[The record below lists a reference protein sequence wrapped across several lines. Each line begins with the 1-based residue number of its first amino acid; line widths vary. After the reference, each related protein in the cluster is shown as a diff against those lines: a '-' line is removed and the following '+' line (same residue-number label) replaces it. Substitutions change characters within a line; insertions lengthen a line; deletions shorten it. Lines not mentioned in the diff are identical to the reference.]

1 MKLKR
6 LLCVTLSV
14 LLTVC
19 SFSIVAFSAAESK
32 TTFNGRIVS
41 VGDTIT
47 MSYFVKFDE
56 VCEDFMG
63 ELTYGKNN
71 STGCDGIELVDYKL
85 DINEGSLFIKNSQT
99 GKINYN
105 GVSLMNPY
113 DFGKWTKLV
122 TVTFRITKANA
133 NYYAKSILSLSL
145 TDSTAIVFVDN
156 GDRLPDDTSY
166 KNEITITHLK
176 SQTISAK
183 SYTKVYGSGAFNL
196 NAKAKTKLSYKS
208 SNNSVA
214 SVSSSGKVTLK
225 GVGKATITITAALST
240 TYKPA
245 TKNITVTVVPKSVTK
260 VIAKK
265 SKDNSI
271 TLKWNKVPNVDGY
284 DIKVSS
290 TINGG
295 SHSTGRKQNSTVLRL
310 FNGKI
315 GQKVSFNIRTY
326 KKVGNKYY
334 YSSWTQRIIKFISP
348 VTVKPVPSNSIKF
361 KQSGSNI
368 NLTWGKVSGANGYN
382 FKISANSNGNKANYE
397 KNITKT
403 SLKLRNAKKGQ
414 KIKFSIRAYKKS
426 NSKTY
431 YSSWTTK
438 TFVVR

>member
-6 LLCVTLSV
+6 LLCVILSV

-19 SFSIVAFSAAESK
+19 SFSVVTSSAAESK
-32 TTFNGRIVS
+32 TTFNGRYVS

-47 MSYFVKFDE
+47 MSYFVQVDK

-63 ELTYGKNN
+63 VFTYGKYN

-85 DINEGSLFIKNSQT
+85 NVDDGNLYIKSRQT
-99 GKINYN
+99 GKIDFN
-105 GVSLMNPY
+105 GISIMNPY
-113 DFGKWTKLV
+113 NFKKLTKFV
-122 TVTFRITKANA
+122 TATFRITKANA
-133 NYYAKSILSLSL
+133 DYYAESKLNFLDAQDGTRYVNSYGQMS
-145 TDSTAIVFVDN
+145 
-156 GDRLPDDTSY
+156 DDVTY
-166 KNEITITHLK
+166 INEITITHLK

-196 NAKAKTKLSYKS
+196 NARAKTKLSYKS

-214 SVSSSGKVTLK
+214 TVSSSGKVTLK

-260 VIAKK
+260 VTAKQINNK
-265 SKDNSI
+265 SIKISWNNVPKATFYKFDISSSSKFNSKDTYTYFVTDNSI
-271 TLKWNKVPNVDGY
+271 LCN
-284 DIKVSS
+284 
-290 TINGG
+290 
-295 SHSTGRKQNSTVLRL
+295 
-310 FNGKI
+310 
-315 GQKVSFNIRTY
+315 NIRKTMY
-326 KKVGNKYY
+326 ARIVAAKSDKYDSF
-334 YSSWTQRIIKFISP
+334 YSSAKIIKISP
-348 VTVKPVPSNSIKF
+348 PVIVKSVPSNSIKF

>member
-14 LLTVC
+14 LLMVC
-19 SFSIVAFSAAESK
+19 SFSIVTFSAVESK
-32 TTFNGRIVS
+32 TTFNGRNVS

-47 MSYFVKFDE
+47 MSYFVQVDK

-63 ELTYGKNN
+63 VFTYGKYN

-85 DINEGSLFIKNSQT
+85 NVDDGDLYIKSRQT
-99 GKINYN
+99 GKIDFN
-105 GVSLMNPY
+105 GISIMNPY
-113 DFGKWTKLV
+113 NFKKLTKFV
-122 TVTFRITKANA
+122 TATFRITKANA
-133 NYYAKSILSLSL
+133 DYYAESKLNFLDAQDGTRYVNSYGQMS
-145 TDSTAIVFVDN
+145 
-156 GDRLPDDTSY
+156 DDVTY
-166 KNEITITHLK
+166 INEITIIHLK

-196 NAKAKTKLSYKS
+196 NARAKTKLSYKS

-214 SVSSSGKVTLK
+214 TVSSSGKVTLK

-245 TKNITVTVVPKSVTK
+245 TKNITVTVLPKPVTK
-260 VIAKK
+260 VSTKQLNNK
-265 SKDNSI
+265 SIKVSWNNVPKATFYKFDISSSSKFNSKDTYTYFVTDNSI
-271 TLKWNKVPNVDGY
+271 LCN
-284 DIKVSS
+284 
-290 TINGG
+290 
-295 SHSTGRKQNSTVLRL
+295 
-310 FNGKI
+310 
-315 GQKVSFNIRTY
+315 NIRKTMY
-326 KKVGNKYY
+326 ARIVAAKSDKYDSF
-334 YSSWTQRIIKFISP
+334 YSSAKIIKISP
-348 VTVKPVPSNSIKF
+348 PVIVKSVSNSSIKF

-368 NLTWGKVSGANGYN
+368 NLSWSKVSGANGYN

-403 SLKLRNAKKGQ
+403 TLKLTNAKKGQ

>member
-32 TTFNGRIVS
+32 TTFNGRYVS

-47 MSYFVKFDE
+47 MSYFVQVDK

-63 ELTYGKNN
+63 VFTYGKYN

-85 DINEGSLFIKNSQT
+85 NVDDGNLYIKSRQT
-99 GKINYN
+99 GKIDFN
-105 GVSLMNPY
+105 GISIMNPY
-113 DFGKWTKLV
+113 NFKKLTKFV
-122 TVTFRITKANA
+122 TATFRITKVNA
-133 NYYAKSILSLSL
+133 DYYAESEFNCLDAQDGTRYVNSYGQMS
-145 TDSTAIVFVDN
+145 
-156 GDRLPDDTSY
+156 DDVTY
-166 KNEITITHLK
+166 INEITITHLK

-214 SVSSSGKVTLK
+214 TVSSSGKVTLK

-403 SLKLRNAKKGQ
+403 SLNLKKAKKGQ

>member
-14 LLTVC
+14 LLMVC

-47 MSYFVKFDE
+47 MSYFIQVDK

-63 ELTYGKNN
+63 VFTYGKYN

-85 DINEGSLFIKNSQT
+85 NVDDGNLYIKSRQT
-99 GKINYN
+99 GKIDFN
-105 GVSLMNPY
+105 GISIMNPY
-113 DFGKWTKLV
+113 NFKKLTKFV
-122 TVTFRITKANA
+122 TATFRITKANA
-133 NYYAKSILSLSL
+133 DYYAESEFNCLDAQDGTRYVNSYGQMS
-145 TDSTAIVFVDN
+145 
-156 GDRLPDDTSY
+156 DDVTY
-166 KNEITITHLK
+166 INEITITHLK

-214 SVSSSGKVTLK
+214 TVSSSGKVTIK

-260 VIAKK
+260 VTAKQINNK
-265 SKDNSI
+265 SIKISWNNVPKATFYKFDISSSSKFNSKDTYTYFVTDNSI
-271 TLKWNKVPNVDGY
+271 LCN
-284 DIKVSS
+284 
-290 TINGG
+290 
-295 SHSTGRKQNSTVLRL
+295 
-310 FNGKI
+310 
-315 GQKVSFNIRTY
+315 NIRKTMY
-326 KKVGNKYY
+326 ARIVAAKSDKYDSF
-334 YSSWTQRIIKFISP
+334 YSSAKIIKISP
-348 VTVKPVPSNSIKF
+348 PVIVKSVSNSSIKF

>member
-14 LLTVC
+14 LLMVC
-19 SFSIVAFSAAESK
+19 SFSVVTSSAAESK

-47 MSYFVKFDE
+47 MSYFIQVDK

-63 ELTYGKNN
+63 VFTYGKYN

-85 DINEGSLFIKNSQT
+85 NIDEGTLYITNKQT
-99 GKINYN
+99 GKIDFH
-105 GVSLMNPY
+105 GVSIVNSYNFKKL
-113 DFGKWTKLV
+113 TKFV
-122 TVTFRITKANA
+122 TATFRITKANA
-133 NYYAKSILSLSL
+133 DYYAESEFNCLDAQDGTRYVNSYGQMS
-145 TDSTAIVFVDN
+145 
-156 GDRLPDDTSY
+156 DDVTY
-166 KNEITITHLK
+166 INEITITHLK

-214 SVSSSGKVTLK
+214 SVSSSGNVTLK
-225 GVGKATITITAALST
+225 GVGKTTITITAALST

-260 VIAKK
+260 VIAKQINNK
-265 SKDNSI
+265 SIKISWNNVPKATFYKFDISSSSKFNSKDTYTYFVTDNSI
-271 TLKWNKVPNVDGY
+271 LCN
-284 DIKVSS
+284 
-290 TINGG
+290 
-295 SHSTGRKQNSTVLRL
+295 
-310 FNGKI
+310 
-315 GQKVSFNIRTY
+315 NIRKTMY
-326 KKVGNKYY
+326 ARIVAAKSDKYDSF
-334 YSSWTQRIIKFISP
+334 YSSAKIIKISP
-348 VTVKPVPSNSIKF
+348 PVIVKSVSNSSIKF

>member
-32 TTFNGRIVS
+32 TTFNGRYVS

-47 MSYFVKFDE
+47 MSYFVQVDK

-63 ELTYGKNN
+63 VFTYGKYN

-85 DINEGSLFIKNSQT
+85 NIDEGTLYITNKQT
-99 GKINYN
+99 GKIDFH
-105 GVSLMNPY
+105 GVSIVNSYNFKKL
-113 DFGKWTKLV
+113 TKFV
-122 TVTFRITKANA
+122 TATFRITKANA
-133 NYYAKSILSLSL
+133 DYYAESEFNCLDAQDGTRYVNSYGQMS
-145 TDSTAIVFVDN
+145 
-156 GDRLPDDTSY
+156 DDVTY
-166 KNEITITHLK
+166 INEITITHLK

-214 SVSSSGKVTLK
+214 SVSSSGNVTLK
-225 GVGKATITITAALST
+225 GVGKTTITITAALST

-260 VIAKK
+260 VIAKQINNK
-265 SKDNSI
+265 SIKISWNNVPKATFYKFDISSSSKFNSKDTYTYFVTDNSI
-271 TLKWNKVPNVDGY
+271 LCN
-284 DIKVSS
+284 
-290 TINGG
+290 
-295 SHSTGRKQNSTVLRL
+295 
-310 FNGKI
+310 
-315 GQKVSFNIRTY
+315 NIRKTMY
-326 KKVGNKYY
+326 ARIVAAKSDKYDSF
-334 YSSWTQRIIKFISP
+334 YSSAKIIKISP
-348 VTVKPVPSNSIKF
+348 PVIVKSVSNSSIKF

>member
-14 LLTVC
+14 LLMVC
-19 SFSIVAFSAAESK
+19 SFSVVTSSAAESK
-32 TTFNGRIVS
+32 TTFNGRYVS

-47 MSYFVKFDE
+47 MSYFVQVDK

-63 ELTYGKNN
+63 VFTYGKYN

-85 DINEGSLFIKNSQT
+85 NVDDGDLYIKSRQT
-99 GKINYN
+99 GKIDFN
-105 GVSLMNPY
+105 GISIMNPY
-113 DFGKWTKLV
+113 NFKKLTKFV

-133 NYYAKSILSLSL
+133 DYYAESKLNFLDAQDGTRYVNSYGQMS
-145 TDSTAIVFVDN
+145 
-156 GDRLPDDTSY
+156 DDVTY
-166 KNEITITHLK
+166 INEITITHLK

-196 NAKAKTKLSYKS
+196 NARAKTKLSYKS
-208 SNNSVA
+208 SNNNIA
-214 SVSSSGKVTLK
+214 TVSSSGNVTLK

-240 TYKPA
+240 TYKSA
-245 TKNITVTVVPKSVTK
+245 TKNITVTVLPKPVTK
-260 VIAKK
+260 VSTKQLNNK
-265 SKDNSI
+265 SIKVSWNNVPKATFYKVDISSSSKFNSKDTYTYFVTDNSI
-271 TLKWNKVPNVDGY
+271 LCN
-284 DIKVSS
+284 
-290 TINGG
+290 
-295 SHSTGRKQNSTVLRL
+295 
-310 FNGKI
+310 
-315 GQKVSFNIRTY
+315 NIRKTMY
-326 KKVGNKYY
+326 ARIVAAKSDKYDSF
-334 YSSWTQRIIKFISP
+334 YSSAKIIKISP
-348 VTVKPVPSNSIKF
+348 PVIVKSVSNSSIKF

-368 NLTWGKVSGANGYN
+368 NLSWSKVSGAKGYN

-403 SLKLRNAKKGQ
+403 TLKLTNAKKGQ

>member
-32 TTFNGRIVS
+32 TTFNGRYVS

-47 MSYFVKFDE
+47 MSYFVQVDK

-63 ELTYGKNN
+63 VFTYGKYN

-85 DINEGSLFIKNSQT
+85 NVDDGNLYIKSRQT
-99 GKINYN
+99 GKIDFN
-105 GVSLMNPY
+105 GISIMNPY
-113 DFGKWTKLV
+113 NFKKLTKFV
-122 TVTFRITKANA
+122 TATFRITKANA
-133 NYYAKSILSLSL
+133 DYYAESEFNCLDAQDGTRYVNSYGQML
-145 TDSTAIVFVDN
+145 
-156 GDRLPDDTSY
+156 DDVTY
-166 KNEITITHLK
+166 INEITITHLK

-214 SVSSSGKVTLK
+214 TVSSSGKVTLK

-260 VIAKK
+260 VTAKQINNK
-265 SKDNSI
+265 SIKISWNNVPKATFYKFDISSSSKFNSKDTYTYFVTDNSI
-271 TLKWNKVPNVDGY
+271 LCN
-284 DIKVSS
+284 
-290 TINGG
+290 
-295 SHSTGRKQNSTVLRL
+295 
-310 FNGKI
+310 
-315 GQKVSFNIRTY
+315 NIRKTMY
-326 KKVGNKYY
+326 ARIVAAKSDKYDSF
-334 YSSWTQRIIKFISP
+334 YSSAKIIKISP
-348 VTVKPVPSNSIKF
+348 PVIVKSVSNSSIKF

>member
-14 LLTVC
+14 LLIVC
-19 SFSIVAFSAAESK
+19 SFSVVTSSATETK
-32 TTFNGRIVS
+32 TTFNGRNVS

-85 DINEGSLFIKNSQT
+85 DINEGSLIIKNSQT

-156 GDRLPDDTSY
+156 GDRLQDDTSY

-176 SQTISAK
+176 IQTISAK

-214 SVSSSGKVTLK
+214 TVSSSGKVTLK

-245 TKNITVTVVPKSVTK
+245 TKNITVTVLPKPVTK
-260 VIAKK
+260 VSTKQLNNK
-265 SKDNSI
+265 SIKVSWNNVPKATFYKFDISSSSKFNSKDTYTYFVTDNSI
-271 TLKWNKVPNVDGY
+271 LCN
-284 DIKVSS
+284 
-290 TINGG
+290 
-295 SHSTGRKQNSTVLRL
+295 
-310 FNGKI
+310 
-315 GQKVSFNIRTY
+315 NIRKTMY
-326 KKVGNKYY
+326 ARIVAAKSDKYDSF
-334 YSSWTQRIIKFISP
+334 YSSAKIIKISPP

>member
-14 LLTVC
+14 LLMVC

-47 MSYFVKFDE
+47 MSYFIQVDK

-63 ELTYGKNN
+63 VFTYGKYN

-85 DINEGSLFIKNSQT
+85 NVDDGNLYIKSRQT
-99 GKINYN
+99 GKIDFN
-105 GVSLMNPY
+105 GISIMNPY
-113 DFGKWTKLV
+113 NFKKLTKFV
-122 TVTFRITKANA
+122 TATFRITKANA
-133 NYYAKSILSLSL
+133 DYYAESEFNCLDAQDGTRYVNSYGQMS
-145 TDSTAIVFVDN
+145 
-156 GDRLPDDTSY
+156 DDVTY
-166 KNEITITHLK
+166 INEITIEHSK

-196 NAKAKTKLSYKS
+196 NARAKTKLSYKS

-214 SVSSSGKVTLK
+214 SVSSSGNVTLK

-260 VIAKK
+260 VTAKQINNK
-265 SKDNSI
+265 SIKISWNNVPKATFYKFDISSSSKFNSKDTYTYFVTDNSI
-271 TLKWNKVPNVDGY
+271 LCN
-284 DIKVSS
+284 
-290 TINGG
+290 
-295 SHSTGRKQNSTVLRL
+295 
-310 FNGKI
+310 
-315 GQKVSFNIRTY
+315 NIRKTMY
-326 KKVGNKYY
+326 ARIVAAKSDKYDSF
-334 YSSWTQRIIKFISP
+334 YSSAKIIKISP
-348 VTVKPVPSNSIKF
+348 PVIVKSVSNSSIKF

>member
-14 LLTVC
+14 LLMVC
-19 SFSIVAFSAAESK
+19 SFSIVTLSATESK
-32 TTFNGRIVS
+32 TTFNGRYVS

-47 MSYFVKFDE
+47 MSYFVQVDK

-63 ELTYGKNN
+63 VFTYGKYN

-85 DINEGSLFIKNSQT
+85 DINEGSLIIKNSQT

-105 GVSLMNPY
+105 GVSIMNPY
-113 DFGKWTKLV
+113 NFKKLTKFV
-122 TVTFRITKANA
+122 TATFRITKANA
-133 NYYAKSILSLSL
+133 DYYAESKLNCLDA
-145 TDSTAIVFVDN
+145 TDGTAYVN
-156 GDRLPDDTSY
+156 SYGQMSDDVTY
-166 KNEITITHLK
+166 INEITITHLK

-196 NAKAKTKLSYKS
+196 NARAKTKLSYKS

-214 SVSSSGKVTLK
+214 SVSSSGNVTLK

-245 TKNITVTVVPKSVTK
+245 TKNITVTVLPKPVTK
-260 VIAKK
+260 VSTKQLNNK
-265 SKDNSI
+265 SIKVSWNNVPKATFYKVDISSSSKFNSKDTYTYFVTDNSI
-271 TLKWNKVPNVDGY
+271 LCN
-284 DIKVSS
+284 
-290 TINGG
+290 
-295 SHSTGRKQNSTVLRL
+295 
-310 FNGKI
+310 
-315 GQKVSFNIRTY
+315 NIRKTMY
-326 KKVGNKYY
+326 ARIVAAKSDKYDSF
-334 YSSWTQRIIKFISP
+334 YSSAKIIKISP
-348 VTVKPVPSNSIKF
+348 PVIVKSVSNSSIKF

-368 NLTWGKVSGANGYN
+368 NLSWSKVSGANGYN
-382 FKISANSNGNKANYE
+382 FKISANSNGNKVNYE
-397 KNITKT
+397 KSTTKT
-403 SLKLRNAKKGQ
+403 SLKLKKAQKGQ

>member
-14 LLTVC
+14 LLMVC
-19 SFSIVAFSAAESK
+19 SFSVVTSSATETK
-32 TTFNGRIVS
+32 TTFNGRYVS

-47 MSYFVKFDE
+47 MSYFVQVDK

-63 ELTYGKNN
+63 VFTYGKYN

-85 DINEGSLFIKNSQT
+85 DINEGSLIIKNSQT

-105 GVSLMNPY
+105 GVSVMNPY
-113 DFGKWTKLV
+113 NFKKLTKFV
-122 TVTFRITKANA
+122 TATFRITKANA
-133 NYYAKSILSLSL
+133 DYYAESKLNCLDA
-145 TDSTAIVFVDN
+145 TDGTAYVDSY
-156 GDRLPDDTSY
+156 GQMSDDVTY
-166 KNEITITHLK
+166 INEITIEHSK

-196 NAKAKTKLSYKS
+196 NARAKTKLSYKS
-208 SNNSVA
+208 SNNNVA

-260 VIAKK
+260 VTAKQINNK
-265 SKDNSI
+265 SIKISWNNVPKATFYKFDISSSSKFNSKDTYTYFVTDNSI
-271 TLKWNKVPNVDGY
+271 LCN
-284 DIKVSS
+284 
-290 TINGG
+290 
-295 SHSTGRKQNSTVLRL
+295 
-310 FNGKI
+310 
-315 GQKVSFNIRTY
+315 NIRKTMY
-326 KKVGNKYY
+326 ARIVAAKSDKYDSF
-334 YSSWTQRIIKFISP
+334 YSSAKIIKISP
-348 VTVKPVPSNSIKF
+348 PVIVKSVSNSSIKF

-368 NLTWGKVSGANGYN
+368 NLSWSKVSGANGYN
-382 FKISANSNGNKANYE
+382 FKISANSNGDKVNYE
-397 KNITKT
+397 KSTTKT
-403 SLKLRNAKKGQ
+403 RLKLKKAQKGQ

>member
-6 LLCVTLSV
+6 LLCVILSV
-14 LLTVC
+14 LLMVC
-19 SFSIVAFSAAESK
+19 SFSVVTSSATETK

-47 MSYFVKFDE
+47 MSYFVQVEK
-56 VCEDFMG
+56 VCDDFG
-63 ELTYGKNN
+63 GTFTYGKYN
-71 STGCDGIELVDYKL
+71 STGRDGIELVDYKL
-85 DINEGSLFIKNSQT
+85 NIDEGTLYITNKQT
-99 GKINYN
+99 GKIDFH
-105 GVSLMNPY
+105 GVSIMNPY
-113 DFGKWTKLV
+113 NFKKLTKFV
-122 TVTFRITKANA
+122 TATFRITKANA
-133 NYYAKSILSLSL
+133 DYYAESELYALDAEDGTRYVNSYGQMS
-145 TDSTAIVFVDN
+145 
-156 GDRLPDDTSY
+156 DDVTY
-166 KNEITITHLK
+166 INEITITHLK
-176 SQTISAK
+176 SQTISVK

-196 NAKAKTKLSYKS
+196 NARAKTKLSYKS
-208 SNNSVA
+208 SNNNIA
-214 SVSSSGKVTLK
+214 TVSSSGNVTLK

-260 VIAKK
+260 VTAKQINNK
-265 SKDNSI
+265 SIKISWNNVPKATFYKFDISSSSKFNSKDTYTYFVTDNNI
-271 TLKWNKVPNVDGY
+271 LCN
-284 DIKVSS
+284 
-290 TINGG
+290 
-295 SHSTGRKQNSTVLRL
+295 
-310 FNGKI
+310 
-315 GQKVSFNIRTY
+315 NIRKTMY
-326 KKVGNKYY
+326 ARIVAAKSDKYDSF
-334 YSSWTQRIIKFISP
+334 YSSAKIIKISP
-348 VTVKPVPSNSIKF
+348 PVIVKSVSNSSIKF

>member
-6 LLCVTLSV
+6 LLCVILSV

-19 SFSIVAFSAAESK
+19 SFSIVTFSAAESK
-32 TTFNGRIVS
+32 TTFNGRYVS

-47 MSYFVKFDE
+47 MSYFVQVDK

-63 ELTYGKNN
+63 VFTYGKYN

-85 DINEGSLFIKNSQT
+85 DINEGSLIIKNSQT

-105 GVSLMNPY
+105 GVSIMNPY
-113 DFGKWTKLV
+113 NFKKLTKFV
-122 TVTFRITKANA
+122 TATFRITKANA
-133 NYYAKSILSLSL
+133 DYYAESKLNCLDA
-145 TDSTAIVFVDN
+145 TDGTAYVDSY
-156 GDRLPDDTSY
+156 GQMSDDVTY
-166 KNEITITHLK
+166 INEITITHLK

-196 NAKAKTKLSYKS
+196 NARAKTKLSYKS

-245 TKNITVTVVPKSVTK
+245 TKNITVTVLPKPVTK
-260 VIAKK
+260 VSTKQLNNK
-265 SKDNSI
+265 SIKVSWNNVPKATFYKFDISSSSKFNSKDTYTYFVTDNSI
-271 TLKWNKVPNVDGY
+271 LCN
-284 DIKVSS
+284 
-290 TINGG
+290 
-295 SHSTGRKQNSTVLRL
+295 
-310 FNGKI
+310 
-315 GQKVSFNIRTY
+315 NIRKTMY
-326 KKVGNKYY
+326 ARIVAAKSDKYDSF
-334 YSSWTQRIIKFISP
+334 YSSAKIIKISP
-348 VTVKPVPSNSIKF
+348 PVIVKSVSNSSIKF

-368 NLTWGKVSGANGYN
+368 NLSWSKVSGANGYN

-403 SLKLRNAKKGQ
+403 TLKLKKAQKGQ

>member
-32 TTFNGRIVS
+32 TTFNGRYVS

-47 MSYFVKFDE
+47 MSYFVQVDK

-63 ELTYGKNN
+63 VFTYGKYN

-85 DINEGSLFIKNSQT
+85 NVDDGNLYIKSRQT
-99 GKINYN
+99 GKIDFN
-105 GVSLMNPY
+105 GISIMNPY
-113 DFGKWTKLV
+113 NFKKLTKFV
-122 TVTFRITKANA
+122 TATFRITKANA
-133 NYYAKSILSLSL
+133 DYYAESEFNCLDAQDGTRYVNSYGQMS
-145 TDSTAIVFVDN
+145 
-156 GDRLPDDTSY
+156 DDVTY
-166 KNEITITHLK
+166 INEITITHLK

-214 SVSSSGKVTLK
+214 SVSSSGNVTLK

-260 VIAKK
+260 VIAKQINNK
-265 SKDNSI
+265 SIKISWNNVPKATFYKFDISSSSKFNSKDTYTYFVTDNNI
-271 TLKWNKVPNVDGY
+271 LCN
-284 DIKVSS
+284 
-290 TINGG
+290 
-295 SHSTGRKQNSTVLRL
+295 
-310 FNGKI
+310 
-315 GQKVSFNIRTY
+315 NIRKTMY
-326 KKVGNKYY
+326 ARIVAAKSDKYDSF
-334 YSSWTQRIIKFISP
+334 YSSAKIIKISP
-348 VTVKPVPSNSIKF
+348 PVIVKSVSNSSIKF

-382 FKISANSNGNKANYE
+382 FKISANSNGNKVNYE
-397 KNITKT
+397 KSTTKT
-403 SLKLRNAKKGQ
+403 SLKLKKAQKGQ